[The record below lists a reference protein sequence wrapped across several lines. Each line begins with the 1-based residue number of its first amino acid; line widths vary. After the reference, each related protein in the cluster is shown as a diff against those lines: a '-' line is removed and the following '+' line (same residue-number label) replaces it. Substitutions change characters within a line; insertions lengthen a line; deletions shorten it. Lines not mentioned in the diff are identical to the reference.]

1 MKTQTSAV
9 LLALC
14 LGASGASLA
23 SADSVASLSA
33 REDAFSAHQH
43 SEDLLRFMRKHGKK
57 YCEGESAC
65 EVSVLRERVFNLNK
79 EVVDA
84 HNANPGA
91 SPPAAPT
98 ASSRTRRNVQHPV
111 GVRFPRRPRR
121 RPSSLFSPSHPDRGF
136 NMEMGRF
143 SDLSEEE
150 FVKNHLKYRPSSEKV
165 REAVGAHPARGC
177 RRRLVGYLR

>member
-43 SEDLLRFMRKHGKK
+43 SEDFLRFMLKHGKK

-91 SPPAAPT
+91 SPPPPP
-98 ASSRTRRNVQHPV
+98 RPRPEPRNVQHPV
-111 GVRFPRRPRR
+111 GARFPLAPDTVRPRSSPPHIQTAVSTWRWGDSPTSAR
-121 RPSSLFSPSHPDRGF
+121 RSS
-136 NMEMGRF
+136 
-143 SDLSEEE
+143 
-150 FVKNHLKYRPSSEKV
+150 
-165 REAVGAHPARGC
+165 
-177 RRRLVGYLR
+177 